1 MFVYLGCND
10 ADMAIKH
17 MSFTCDLCTEELE
30 EEDIR
35 SAEEAA
41 EVGWY
46 IVAGPERILG
56 GTGERCYCSLECC
69 LQDLNLL

>member
-1 MFVYLGCND
+1 
-10 ADMAIKH
+10 MAGMAVKY
-17 MSFTCDLCTEELE
+17 MSFVCDLCTEELE

-46 IVAGPERILG
+46 IVHGPERILG
-56 GTGERCYCSLECC
+56 GMGERCYCSLECL